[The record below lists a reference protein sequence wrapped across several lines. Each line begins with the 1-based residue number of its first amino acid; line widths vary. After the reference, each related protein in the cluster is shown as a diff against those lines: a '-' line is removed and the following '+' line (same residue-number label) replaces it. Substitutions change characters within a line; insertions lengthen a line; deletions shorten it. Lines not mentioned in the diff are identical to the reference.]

1 MFERFEVVL
10 ILFGFATDKLG
21 SYGLDVDRWNV
32 KTALNYR
39 WPLWGLNASWY
50 HINSKQK
57 LNPESGFIVEEL
69 LGVQKSAATE
79 TSHSLTLPTLLDG
92 HLG

>member
-1 MFERFEVVL
+1 MDLMWIGEMSRLLSITDGRCEVLTPV
-10 ILFGFATDKLG
+10 
-21 SYGLDVDRWNV
+21 
-32 KTALNYR
+32 
-39 WPLWGLNASWY
+39 Y